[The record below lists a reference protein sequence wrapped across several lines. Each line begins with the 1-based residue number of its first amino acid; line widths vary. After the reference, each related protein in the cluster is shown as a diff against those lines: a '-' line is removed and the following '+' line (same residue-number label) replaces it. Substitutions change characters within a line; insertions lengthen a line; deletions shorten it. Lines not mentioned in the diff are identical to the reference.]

1 MALQT
6 KRNKY
11 QAEERRK
18 QRRTAG
24 VKPVQPGVEAP
35 DPLHEVPD
43 GERLPVTAGD
53 RGPSG
58 SHGGAGGM
66 GGSRGGKGANRGG
79 QGDAGG
85 IGGKPLGK

>member
-1 MALQT
+1 MAEKT

-11 QAEERRK
+11 QADERRK

-24 VKPVQPGVEAP
+24 VKPVLPGANAP
-35 DPLHEVPD
+35 YPLDADVKIDPA
-43 GERLPVTAGD
+43 RANSGD

-58 SHGGAGGM
+58 SHGGSGGM
-66 GGSRGGKGANRGG
+66 GGSRGGQGANQGG

>member
-1 MALQT
+1 MAKTT

-11 QAEERRK
+11 QADERRK

-24 VKPVQPGVEAP
+24 VKPVLPGANPP
-35 DPLHEVPD
+35 DPLSADPNIEHVH
-43 GERLPVTAGD
+43 GMSGD

-66 GGSRGGKGANRGG
+66 GGSRGGKGANQGG

>member
-1 MALQT
+1 MAEQT

-11 QAEERRK
+11 QADERRK

-24 VKPVQPGVEAP
+24 VKPVLPGANAP
-35 DPLHEVPD
+35 EPPNADANI
-43 GERLPVTAGD
+43 ERAPASPGG

-66 GGSRGGKGANRGG
+66 GGSRGGKGANQGG